1 MYNAKLIIPGI
12 IIFVLVFSSPFWLGW
27 IGQDYTKTGV
37 TLSPIAKQQQT
48 CIEDTEFMRAQH
60 MRLLDE
66 WRDQALRQENRVYV
80 SALNGKKY
88 LISLQNTCVAC
99 HTNYTEFCEK
109 CHIANSVY
117 PYCWTC
123 HIIPTEARQ

>member
-1 MYNAKLIIPGI
+1 MYNAKAVIIGMV
-12 IIFVLVFSSPFWLGW
+12 IFVAIFSSPFWMGW
-27 IGQDYTKTGV
+27 IGQNYTKTGV
-37 TLSPIAKQQQT
+37 TLPTSEKS

-66 WRDQALRQENRVYV
+66 WRDQALREENRVYV
-80 SALNGKKY
+80 SALNGKKWV
-88 LISLQNTCVAC
+88 ISLQNTCLKC

-109 CHIANSVY
+109 CHVANSVY

-123 HIIPTEARQ
+123 HIIPTEGKR

>member
-1 MYNAKLIIPGI
+1 MYNAKAVIIGI
-12 IIFVLVFSSPFWLGW
+12 VIFVAIFSSPFWTGW

-37 TLSPIAKQQQT
+37 VLPAGEKE

-66 WRDQALRQENRVYV
+66 WRDQALREENRVYE
-80 SALNGKKY
+80 SALNGRKWV
-88 LISLQNTCVAC
+88 ISLQNTCLKC
-99 HTNYTEFCEK
+99 HSNYAEFCEK
-109 CHIANSVY
+109 CHVANSVY

-123 HIIPTEARQ
+123 HIIPTEGKR

>member
-1 MYNAKLIIPGI
+1 MYNAKAVIIGI
-12 IIFVLVFSSPFWLGW
+12 VIFVAIFSSPFWTSW

-37 TLSPIAKQQQT
+37 VLPAGEKE

-66 WRDQALRQENRVYV
+66 WRDQALRAENRVYE
-80 SALNGKKY
+80 SALNGKKWV
-88 LISLQNTCVAC
+88 ISLQNTCLKC
-99 HTNYTEFCEK
+99 HSNYAEFCEK
-109 CHIANSVY
+109 CHVANSVY

-123 HIIPTEARQ
+123 HIIPTEGKR

>member
-1 MYNAKLIIPGI
+1 MFYNPKGVIIGI
-12 IIFVLVFSSPFWLGW
+12 VIFVAIFSSPFWMSW
-27 IGQDYTKTGV
+27 IGQNYTKTGV
-37 TLSPIAKQQQT
+37 TLPANEKT

-80 SALNGKKY
+80 SALNGKKWV
-88 LISLQNTCVAC
+88 ISLQNTCMKC

-109 CHIANSVY
+109 CHVANSVY

-123 HIIPTEARQ
+123 HIIPTEGKR

>member
-1 MYNAKLIIPGI
+1 MYNAKAVIIGI
-12 IIFVLVFSSPFWLGW
+12 VIFVAVFSSPFWTSW

-37 TLSPIAKQQQT
+37 VLPAGEKE

-66 WRDQALRQENRVYV
+66 WRDQTLREENRVYE
-80 SALNGKKY
+80 SALNGKKWV
-88 LISLQNTCVAC
+88 ISLQNTCLKC
-99 HTNYTEFCEK
+99 HSNYAEFCEK
-109 CHIANSVY
+109 CHVANSVY

-123 HIIPTEARQ
+123 HIIPTEGKR

>member
-1 MYNAKLIIPGI
+1 MYNAKAVIIGI
-12 IIFVLVFSSPFWLGW
+12 VIFVAVFSSPFWTSW

-37 TLSPIAKQQQT
+37 VLPAGEKQ

-66 WRDQALRQENRVYV
+66 WRDQALRVENRVYE
-80 SALNGKKY
+80 SALNGKKWV
-88 LISLQNTCVAC
+88 ISLQNTCMKC
-99 HTNYTEFCEK
+99 HSNYTEFCEK
-109 CHIANSVY
+109 CHVANSVY

-123 HIIPTEARQ
+123 HIIPTEGKR

>member
-1 MYNAKLIIPGI
+1 MFYNPKAVIIGI
-12 IIFVLVFSSPFWLGW
+12 VIFVAIFSSPFWMSW
-27 IGQDYTKTGV
+27 IGQNYTKTGV
-37 TLSPIAKQQQT
+37 TLPANEKT

-80 SALNGKKY
+80 SALNGKKWV
-88 LISLQNTCVAC
+88 ISLQNTCMKC

-109 CHIANSVY
+109 CHVANSVY

-123 HIIPTEARQ
+123 HIIPTEGKR

>member
-1 MYNAKLIIPGI
+1 MYNAKAVIIGI
-12 IIFVLVFSSPFWLGW
+12 VIFVAIFSSPFWTGW

-37 TLSPIAKQQQT
+37 VLPAGEKE

-66 WRDQALRQENRVYV
+66 WRDQALREENRVYE
-80 SALNGKKY
+80 SALNGKKWV
-88 LISLQNTCVAC
+88 ISLQNTCLKC
-99 HTNYTEFCEK
+99 HSNYTEFCEK
-109 CHIANSVY
+109 CHVANSVY

-123 HIIPTEARQ
+123 HIIPTEGKR

>member
-1 MYNAKLIIPGI
+1 MYNAKAVITGI
-12 IIFVLVFSSPFWLGW
+12 IIFVAIFSSPFWAGW

-37 TLSPIAKQQQT
+37 VLPREEKQ

-66 WRDQALRQENRVYV
+66 WRDKALREENRVYI
-80 SALNGKKY
+80 SALNGKKWV
-88 LISLQNTCVAC
+88 ISLQNTCMKC
-99 HTNYTEFCEK
+99 HSNYAEFCEK
-109 CHIANSVY
+109 CHISNSVY

-123 HIIPTEARQ
+123 HIIPTEGK

>member
-1 MYNAKLIIPGI
+1 MYNAKAVIIGI
-12 IIFVLVFSSPFWLGW
+12 VIFVAIFSSPFWTSW

-37 TLSPIAKQQQT
+37 VLPTGEKQ

-66 WRDQALRQENRVYV
+66 WRDQALREENRVYE
-80 SALNGKKY
+80 SALSGKKWV
-88 LISLQNTCVAC
+88 ISLQNTCLKC
-99 HTNYTEFCEK
+99 HNNYAEFCEK
-109 CHIANSVY
+109 CHVANSVY

-123 HIIPTEARQ
+123 HIIPTEGKR

>member
-1 MYNAKLIIPGI
+1 MYNAKAVIIGI
-12 IIFVLVFSSPFWLGW
+12 VIFVAVFSSPFWTSW

-37 TLSPIAKQQQT
+37 VLPAGEKQ

-66 WRDQALRQENRVYV
+66 WRDQALREENRVYQ
-80 SALNGKKY
+80 SALNGKKWV
-88 LISLQNTCVAC
+88 ISLQNTCLKC
-99 HTNYTEFCEK
+99 HSNYAEFCEK
-109 CHIANSVY
+109 CHVANSVY

-123 HIIPTEARQ
+123 HIIPTEGKR